1 MSARAS
7 TASPSAC
14 SGDRYSGVPKMTPA
28 CVSASPPDC
37 GCGHL
42 RDAEV
47 EDLDDVAL
55 PVALDQHD
63 VLGLEV
69 AMDDAGGVRVLEPA
83 QDLAMDRERPRGR
96 HRPGRDRLGQRLA
109 RQELHHQ
116 EQRAL
121 GRAAE
126 VGDGDDVRVRE
137 PAGRLGLAL
146 EAARELF
153 LAAQLGQQHLDRE
166 IAPHHRVLGAVHGAH
181 AADADAADD
190 AVALTD
196 GDADERVGDGPA
208 AARTERVLQLD
219 LGGASSAARHRQ
231 RAPDV
236 RASAGAALGGW
247 TTAMTSRF
255 GSRTARAAR
264 TTSGAATLASAAVL
278 RR

>member
-37 GCGHL
+37 GCVTFAMPKSRILTTSRCPSRSTSMMFSGL
-42 RDAEV
+42 RSRWT
-47 EDLDDVAL
+47 
-55 PVALDQHD
+55 
-63 VLGLEV
+63 
-69 AMDDAGGVRVLEPA
+69 MPA
-83 QDLAMDRERPRGR
+83 ACACSSPRRIWRMDRERPRRR
-96 HRPGRDRLGQRLA
+96 HRPGRDRVGQRLA

-126 VGDGDDVRVRE
+126 VGDGDDVRVGE
-137 PAGRLGLAL
+137 AAGRLGLAL

-196 GDADERVGDGPA
+196 DDADERVGDGPA